1 MEAVTSMQTKLT
13 LRLDEQLI
21 KKAKA
26 IAEKNGKS
34 LSKIVEDYFSSMKM
48 EGSAEHEPLTPRV
61 RSLKGLLKNSRIKE
75 KDYHDYLE
83 KKYK

>member
-1 MEAVTSMQTKLT
+1 MEAVTRMQTKLT

-34 LSKIVEDYFSSMKM
+34 LSKIVEDYFSSMRI
-48 EGSAEHEPLTPRV
+48 EGVEDSKALTPRV
-61 RSLKGLLKNSRIKE
+61 RFLKGLLKGSKIKE
-75 KDYHDYLE
+75 KDYFDYLE
-83 KKYK
+83 KKYR